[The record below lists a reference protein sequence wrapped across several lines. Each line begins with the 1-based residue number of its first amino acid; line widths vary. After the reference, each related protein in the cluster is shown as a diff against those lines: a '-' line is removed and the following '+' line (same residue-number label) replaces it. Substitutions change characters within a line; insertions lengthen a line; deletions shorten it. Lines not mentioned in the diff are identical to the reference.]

1 MYQIKTLNKISPHG
15 LDVFNRNK
23 YLCGDDVDQPDGI
36 LANLGSDI
44 FQKLQLLFWI
54 AKTGTQGSSIF

>member
-23 YLCGDDVDQPDGI
+23 YLCGDDVD
-36 LANLGSDI
+36 ST
-44 FQKLQLLFWI
+44 FFLLYKQFF
-54 AKTGTQGSSIF
+54 TS

>member
-36 LANLGSDI
+36 LVRSASMHELEFPQDRKSVV
-44 FQKLQLLFWI
+44 
-54 AKTGTQGSSIF
+54 

>member
-23 YLCGDDVDQPDGI
+23 YLCGDDVDQPEIGR
-36 LANLGSDI
+36 AHV
-44 FQKLQLLFWI
+44 
-54 AKTGTQGSSIF
+54 

>member
-23 YLCGDDVDQPDGI
+23 YLCGDDVDR
-36 LANLGSDI
+36 SEEHTSE
-44 FQKLQLLFWI
+44 LQSH
-54 AKTGTQGSSIF
+54 AY